1 MTNSR
6 RRSNLRLSLVALAL
20 VTSACENPGTGPTSP
35 SASPGQPTAGPGQ
48 PTAPIR
54 TVRGFVG
61 DTIAR
66 PLVGAKVEV
75 LDGHEA
81 GSVAATD
88 ASGWFTLIGALADTT
103 RLRASKEGHVTATGT
118 IAFWRRDGATDY
130 VSIALALL
138 APPVGLAGDY
148 SLTLVADDACTAVPD
163 ELRTRTYAATI
174 EPDLVDPRS
183 PAGSFLWANISGVSF
198 LANQRRIPIL
208 IAGDVVSFWLGEH
221 GYGAFFVEQVAANA
235 YLQFDG
241 GATVSAGQSPV
252 SSLSTTFEGAV
263 DYCVMTSPM
272 TGLYYDCDR
281 RRAVTNVH
289 CVSNKHRLTL
299 TRR

>member
-1 MTNSR
+1 M
-6 RRSNLRLSLVALAL
+6 
-20 VTSACENPGTGPTSP
+20 
-35 SASPGQPTAGPGQ
+35 
-48 PTAPIR
+48 
-54 TVRGFVG
+54 RGFVG

-75 LDGHEA
+75 LDGPQA

-88 ASGWFTLIGALADTT
+88 DSGWFTLIGALADTN
-103 RLRASKEGHVTATGT
+103 RLRATKEGHVTATGT
-118 IAFWRRDGATDY
+118 IAFWRRDGPTDY
-130 VSIALALL
+130 VSIALAVL
-138 APPVGLAGDY
+138 APPVSIAGDY
-148 SLTLVADDACTAVPD
+148 SLTFVADDACTTVPD

-174 EPDLVDPRS
+174 EPDLVDPRI
-183 PAGSFLWANISGVSF
+183 PAGTFLWANISGVSF

-221 GYGAFFVEQVAANA
+221 GYGAFFVEQVAPNT

-263 DYCVMTSPM
+263 DYCVMRSPM
-272 TGLYYDCDR
+272 TGLYYDCDPP
-281 RRAVTNVH
+281 RAVTNVH
-289 CVSNKHRLTL
+289 CVSKKHRLIL

>member
-1 MTNSR
+1 MTCSR
-6 RRSNLRLSLVALAL
+6 RHSNLGPGLIAL
-20 VTSACENPGTGPTSP
+20 VLFISACDNTAAGPTP
-35 SASPGQPTAGPGQ
+35 LLPLPPGSVQP
-48 PTAPIR
+48 APQIR
-54 TVRGFVG
+54 TLRGFVG
-61 DTIAR
+61 DTVAR
-66 PLVGAKVEV
+66 PLVGARVEV
-75 LDGHEA
+75 LDGPEA
-81 GSVAATD
+81 GRVAATD
-88 ASGWFTLIGALADTT
+88 DTGWFTLVGALADTT
-103 RLRASKEGHVTATGT
+103 RLRAAKEGHVTATGT
-118 IAFWRRDGATDY
+118 IAFWRRDGPADY

-138 APPVGLAGDY
+138 APPVSLAGDY
-148 SLTLVADDACTAVPD
+148 SLTFVADDACTTVP
-163 ELRTRTYAATI
+163 EGLRTRTYAATI
-174 EPDLVDPRS
+174 EPDVADPRS

-221 GYGAFFVEQVAANA
+221 GYGAFFVEEVAPNT

-281 RRAVTNVH
+281 RKAVTSVH

>member
-1 MTNSR
+1 MTCSR
-6 RRSNLRLSLVALAL
+6 RLSNLGLSLMALAL
-20 VTSACENPGTGPTSP
+20 FASACENPAAGPTPVALPLPPGPVEPSP
-35 SASPGQPTAGPGQ
+35 QV
-48 PTAPIR
+48 R

-75 LDGHEA
+75 LDGPEA
-81 GSVAATD
+81 GKAAATD
-88 ASGWFTLIGALADTT
+88 ETGWFTLVGVLVDST

-118 IAFWRRDGATDY
+118 IAFWRRDGPADY

-138 APPVGLAGDY
+138 APPVSLAGDY
-148 SLTLVADDACTAVPD
+148 SLTFVADDACTTVPE

-174 EPDLVDPRS
+174 EPDTVDPRS

-221 GYGAFFVEQVAANA
+221 SYGAFFVEQPAPNT

-241 GATVSAGQSPV
+241 GATVSAGPSPI

-263 DYCVMTSPM
+263 DYCVMRSPM
-272 TGLYYDCDR
+272 TGSHYDCDGTK
-281 RRAVTNVH
+281 AVTNVH

-299 TRR
+299 KRR

>member
-1 MTNSR
+1 MTTSR
-6 RRSNLRLSLVALAL
+6 RHSNLGLSVVALAL
-20 VTSACENPGTGPTSP
+20 FMSACDNTPAGPTP
-35 SASPGQPTAGPGQ
+35 VQPPPPGFVEPPPQS
-48 PTAPIR
+48 R

-81 GSVAATD
+81 GRVAATD
-88 ASGWFTLIGALADTT
+88 DMGWFTLAGALTDST
-103 RLRASKEGHVTATGT
+103 RLRATKEGHVPATGT
-118 IAFWRRDGATDY
+118 IAFWRRDGPADY

-138 APPVGLAGDY
+138 ATPVSLAGDY
-148 SLTLVADDACTAVPD
+148 SLTFVADDACTTVPE

-174 EPDLVDPRS
+174 EPDVADPRS

-221 GYGAFFVEQVAANA
+221 GYGAFFVEQVAPST

-241 GATVSAGQSPV
+241 SATVSAGPSPI
-252 SSLSTTFEGAV
+252 SSLSATFEGAV
-263 DYCVMTSPM
+263 DYCVMRSPM
-272 TGLYYDCDR
+272 TGSHYDCDR
-281 RRAVTNVH
+281 TRAVSNVH